1 MSTTIDALKQTT
13 PSMDAEPQFQSA
25 DTGVPEAKG
34 GVMATVAGGLFFLDV
49 VIVSLALGQLVIWCT
64 TMAVIEPPGLMLS
77 LCDAVFSTA
86 LVMHR
91 LPHTTG

>member
-1 MSTTIDALKQTT
+1 MSTTIDALKHAN
-13 PSMDAEPQFQSA
+13 PEFQSA
-25 DTGVPEAKG
+25 DTGVPESDG
-34 GVMATVAGGLFFLDV
+34 GILATVAGGLFFLDV

-64 TMAVIEPPGLMLS
+64 TMAVIEPPGLMMS

-91 LPHTTG
+91 IPNMTS